1 MIYVRCCAE
10 GKMLKHFKVILEWDD
25 EEKVFITYVP
35 ILSYLST
42 YGDTRDDALAN
53 TREAILGY
61 LEAAQ
66 KEGILIQ
73 EDRNPI
79 EWVDMEIAV

>member
-1 MIYVRCCAE
+1 
-10 GKMLKHFKVILEWDD
+10 MLKHFKVILEWDD

-35 ILSYLST
+35 ILNNLST

-53 TREAILGY
+53 TKEAILGY

>member
-1 MIYVRCCAE
+1 MLCVICCEE
-10 GKMLKHFKVILEWDD
+10 GIMLKHFKVILEWDD

-35 ILSYLST
+35 ILNNLST

-53 TREAILGY
+53 TKEAILGY
-61 LEAAQ
+61 IEAAQ

>member
-1 MIYVRCCAE
+1 MLCVICCEE
-10 GKMLKHFKVILEWDD
+10 GIMLKHFKVILEWDD

-35 ILSYLST
+35 ILNNLST

-53 TREAILGY
+53 TKEAILGY